1 MPNAKSGAVRHILHP
16 SDFSPA
22 SSAAFTKALALARDA
37 KAQLTIVHVLSPA
50 VVLPVDVYVAPR
62 VYDDIQRSAETYA
75 RKKLDVLLARARKAG
90 VRAKTALVEGVAAE
104 RIVAAA
110 RRNRADLIVIGTHGR
125 TGLARLMLGSVASRV
140 VATAACPVLTVR
152 GRGQR

>member
-1 MPNAKSGAVRHILHP
+1 MPSARSGSVRHILYP
-16 SDFSPA
+16 SDFSSA
-22 SSAAFTKALALARDA
+22 SGAAFRKALALARDA
-37 KAQLTIVHVLSPA
+37 KARLTIVHILNPT
-50 VVLPVDVYVAPR
+50 VVLPIDAYMAAR

-75 RKKLDVLLARARKAG
+75 RKKLAGLLARARKAG
-90 VRAKTALVEGVAAE
+90 VRAKTALIEGVAAE

-140 VATAACPVLTVR
+140 VATSSCPVLTVR
-152 GRGQR
+152 GRA